1 MKRQSHYM
9 LLLIF
14 GLTFCLTGCAA
25 TKAFRTGSEA
35 AATGKWDDAVVHFQ
49 KACSMEPNNVEY
61 KMGLLKAKAKAAT
74 GHFDRGRTLLKSGEY
89 DAAILEFQVAL
100 ALDPSYKKAELAI
113 IEAKSIR
120 DSYQY
125 YQEGLNFLKSKREDA
140 ARHAFKRAL
149 ELYPG
154 NDQAKAEWEK
164 LSTPAEKAPKGS
176 TLAPKSTQ
184 PITLRFRETSLKD
197 IFEVFSRLSGVN
209 FVFDSDFRDIRST
222 IFLEKATF
230 NQALDL
236 ILMSN
241 NLTYKVIGEHAAIIY
256 PATPAKIAQYQDL
269 MVRTFYLSNVSA
281 KQALSILR
289 VTTRSK
295 DIVVNEELNAI
306 TIRDTLGAIQ
316 VAEKVLEAQDVCPAE
331 VLLDVEILEVSR
343 NKERNLGLSLDEYAI
358 SGSYGLGGNLI
369 SPKIGTTTAGLLT
382 FDDLSNF
389 SGKHNIFVT
398 LPRATLNF
406 LKSDADTQILA
417 NPRLRVKH
425 GEKARIHIGDRVPVR
440 TNRRVDTTG
449 AVTYDFQYQDVGIKF
464 SVEPKI
470 NSQEEVALKV
480 TLEVSSMSANNVGT
494 PTDPQYSIG
503 TRTAETNLL
512 LRDGE
517 MVIMGGL
524 LRETEGN
531 TIQRIPLLG
540 DIPILGRL
548 FSNFYTT
555 KEKTD
560 VIMSITPYII
570 RGQGAPSREALSIWS
585 GTATVPTTVE
595 PYSGELEG
603 RPTPSGGIK
612 EPPGKEPEAETKPE
626 SPTKIAPPVTE
637 PGPEVAPPPQAPGI
651 EEPTPTPF
659 QEMEEPQ
666 KMEEPQTNDE
676 RHEDFT
682 WVNLG

>member
-1 MKRQSHYM
+1 MKRQSHYI
-9 LLLIF
+9 LLLIV
-14 GLTFCLTGCAA
+14 GLMFCLTGCGA

-61 KMGLLKAKAKAAT
+61 KMGLLKAKAKAAA
-74 GHFDRGRTLLKSGEY
+74 GRFDRGRTLLKSGEY

-113 IEAKSIR
+113 IEAKNIR

-164 LSTPAEKAPKGS
+164 MSTPEEKAPKVLA
-176 TLAPKSTQ
+176 LAPKSAQ
-184 PITLRFRETSLKD
+184 PVTLRFRETSLKD
-197 IFEVFSRLSGVN
+197 IFEVLSRLSGVN
-209 FVFDSDFRDIRST
+209 FVFDSDFRDIRTT

-230 NQALDL
+230 DQALDL
-236 ILMSN
+236 ILTSN
-241 NLTYKVIGEHAAIIY
+241 NLTYRIISEHAAILY
-256 PATPAKIAQYQDL
+256 PNTPAKIAQYQDL
-269 MVRTFYLSNVSA
+269 MVRTFYLSNIPA
-281 KQALSILR
+281 KQALNILR
-289 VTTRSK
+289 ATTRSK

-343 NKERNLGLSLDEYAI
+343 NKERNLGLSLSPYSI
-358 SGSYGLGGNLI
+358 SGGYGLGGNLI
-369 SPKIGTTTAGLLT
+369 STGIGTTTAGLLT

-406 LKSDADTQILA
+406 LKSDADTQTLA

-425 GEKARIHIGDRVPVR
+425 GEKAKIHIGDRVPVR

-464 SVEPKI
+464 SAEPKV

-480 TLEVSSMSANNVGT
+480 SLEVSSMGNNVGT
-494 PTDPQYSIG
+494 AEDPQYSIL

-517 MVIMGGL
+517 TVIMGGL

-531 TIQRIPLLG
+531 TVQRIPLLG
-540 DIPILGRL
+540 DIPILGNL
-548 FSNFYTT
+548 FSNFLTK

-676 RHEDFT
+676 RHKDFT
-682 WVNLG
+682 WFNLG

>member
-9 LLLIF
+9 LLWIF
-14 GLTFCLTGCAA
+14 GLMFCLTGCGA

-35 AATGKWDDAVVHFQ
+35 AAAGKWDEAVAHYQ
-49 KACSMEPNNVEY
+49 KAHSLEPGKVEY
-61 KMGLLKAKAKAAT
+61 KMELLKAKVKAAD
-74 GHFDRGRTLLKSGEY
+74 GHFDRGRTLLKGGEY

-100 ALDPSYKKAELAI
+100 ALEPSYKKAELAI
-113 IEAKSIR
+113 VEAKTMR

-140 ARHAFKRAL
+140 ARHAFKRSL

-154 NDQAKAEWEK
+154 NDQAKGEWEK
-164 LSTPAEKAPKGS
+164 LSTPEEKAPKAS
-176 TLAPKSTQ
+176 ILAPKSTQ

-197 IFEVFSRLSGVN
+197 IFEVLSRLSGVN
-209 FVFDSDFRDIRST
+209 FVFDSDLKEIRST

-230 NQALDL
+230 DQALDL

-241 NLTYKVIGEHAAIIY
+241 NLTYKIIGEHAAIIY

-269 MVRTFYLSNVSA
+269 MVRTFYLANVSA
-281 KQALSILR
+281 KQALGILR
-289 VTTRSK
+289 ATTRSK

-306 TIRDTLGAIQ
+306 TMRDTLGAIQ

-343 NKERNLGLSLDEYAI
+343 NKTRNLGLSLSPYSI
-358 SGSYGLGGNLI
+358 SGSYGLGSNLTSSGI
-369 SPKIGTTTAGLLT
+369 TSSTTTSSLLT

-406 LKSDADTQILA
+406 LKSDADTQTLA

-425 GEKARIHIGDRVPVR
+425 GEKAKIHIGDRVPVR

-464 SVEPKI
+464 AAEPRV

-480 TLEVSSMSANNVGT
+480 SLEVSSLGANVGT
-494 PTDPQYSIG
+494 TEDPQYSIG

-531 TIQRIPLLG
+531 TVQRIPLLG
-540 DIPILGRL
+540 DIPILGNL

-570 RGQGAPSREALSIWS
+570 RGQGVPSREALSIWS
-585 GTATVPTTVE
+585 GTASVLSIGE
-595 PYSGELEG
+595 PYSGDLEG
-603 RPTPSGGIK
+603 RPTPVQPGGAPPAPEKEKAAAPGPATQGVPTPAPEESEATSPPVGPIPQPP
-612 EPPGKEPEAETKPE
+612 EPPP
-626 SPTKIAPPVTE
+626 APPE
-637 PGPEVAPPPQAPGI
+637 GDEAGI
-651 EEPTPTPF
+651 TR
-659 QEMEEPQ
+659 Q
-666 KMEEPQTNDE
+666 
-676 RHEDFT
+676 
-682 WVNLG
+682 

>member
-9 LLLIF
+9 LMLIF
-14 GLTFCLTGCAA
+14 GLMFCLTGCAA
-25 TKAFRTGSEA
+25 TKAFRAGSEA
-35 AATGKWDDAVVHFQ
+35 AAAGKWDEAVAHHQ
-49 KACSMEPNNVEY
+49 KAHSMEPGNVEY
-61 KMGLLKAKAKAAT
+61 KMELLKAKVKAAA
-74 GHFDRGRTLLKSGEY
+74 GHFDRGGTLLKSGEY

-100 ALDPSYKKAELAI
+100 ALEPSYKKAELAI
-113 IEAKSIR
+113 VEAKNIK
-120 DSYQY
+120 DSYLY

-164 LSTPAEKAPKGS
+164 LSTPEEKAPKV
-176 TLAPKSTQ
+176 LALVPKSAQ

-230 NQALDL
+230 DQALDL
-236 ILMSN
+236 ILTSN
-241 NLTYKVIGEHAAIIY
+241 NLTYKVISEHAAVVY
-256 PATPAKIAQYQDL
+256 PKTPAKMAQYQDL
-269 MVRTFYLSNVSA
+269 MVRTFYLSNISA

-289 VTTRSK
+289 TTTRSK

-306 TIRDTLGAIQ
+306 TIRDTPGTIQ

-343 NKERNLGLSLDEYAI
+343 NKTRNLGLSLSPYSI
-358 SGSYGLGGNLI
+358 SGGYGLGSNLI
-369 SPKIGTTTAGLLT
+369 SSGITGSTTTSSLLT

-406 LKSDADTQILA
+406 LKSDADTQTLA

-425 GEKARIHIGDRVPVR
+425 GEKAKIHIGDRVPVR

-464 SVEPKI
+464 SAEPRV

-480 TLEVSSMSANNVGT
+480 TLEVSTLGANVGT
-494 PTDPQYSIG
+494 TEDPQYSIG

-524 LRETEGN
+524 LRETEGD
-531 TIQRIPLLG
+531 TVQRIPLLG
-540 DIPILGRL
+540 DIPILGNL

-570 RGQGAPSREALSIWS
+570 RGQGVPSREALSIWS
-585 GTATVPTTVE
+585 GTASVLSVGE

-603 RPTPSGGIK
+603 RPTPFQPGGPPPAPEK
-612 EPPGKEPEAETKPE
+612 EKEAAPGPAMQDVPSPAPEESEATSPPVEPSPQPPEPPP
-626 SPTKIAPPVTE
+626 APPE
-637 PGPEVAPPPQAPGI
+637 GDEAGI
-651 EEPTPTPF
+651 T
-659 QEMEEPQ
+659 
-666 KMEEPQTNDE
+666 
-676 RHEDFT
+676 R
-682 WVNLG
+682 